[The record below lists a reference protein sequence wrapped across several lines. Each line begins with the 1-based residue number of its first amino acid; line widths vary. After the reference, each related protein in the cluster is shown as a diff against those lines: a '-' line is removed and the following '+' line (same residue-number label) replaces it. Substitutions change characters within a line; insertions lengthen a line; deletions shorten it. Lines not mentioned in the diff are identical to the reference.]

1 MPNKYILFLTFII
14 LFGCS
19 KDDSVDLSNA
29 INIFES
35 KKTISFVNKKE
46 RENSRLEN
54 LSNQK
59 EILNSKSYNL
69 NNSKINFPI
78 KQLHFNKQ
86 WEIDTDQSVDDKNP
100 YLPDP
105 LFVASKIYLLNNN
118 GYLFKIN
125 SIDGK
130 ILWKKQIFKD
140 LENTIIGTPALSAAK
155 NVFGVK
161 EDNITLYAHNGSNI
175 LLAINEDNGKIIW
188 EKKRDLPFRGGITS
202 FKNFIFASDFDGN
215 FLAIDNRNGDTLWNV
230 FLGSEYNSV
239 YTTARPIIA
248 KNKIIVPATS
258 GTFFIISIDT
268 GEVLFSENISS
279 NYQLPKLFHT
289 GDIVA
294 NPLYKNGKVYIVS
307 QAGFTAA
314 FDLETSETLWNIPI
328 GGFETPVVSGK
339 TIFIVGNMGQ
349 LAAIDTI
356 SGKLR
361 WEKNFPSYLNKNSFF
376 TKEEIAIYK
385 GPTLVDSKI
394 LISNQKGM
402 IIIIDADNGT
412 EIDTLNFDELAIP
425 PIPINGSLLFLTTK
439 GMLSA
444 YE

>member
-29 INIFES
+29 INIFQS

-54 LSNQK
+54 LSNLK

-78 KQLHFNKQ
+78 KQLHFNKK

-140 LENTIIGTPALSAAK
+140 LENTIIGTPAISAAK

-161 EDNITLYAHNGSNI
+161 
-175 LLAINEDNGKIIW
+175 
-188 EKKRDLPFRGGITS
+188 RR
-202 FKNFIFASDFDGN
+202 
-215 FLAIDNRNGDTLWNV
+215 
-230 FLGSEYNSV
+230 
-239 YTTARPIIA
+239 
-248 KNKIIVPATS
+248 
-258 GTFFIISIDT
+258 
-268 GEVLFSENISS
+268 
-279 NYQLPKLFHT
+279 
-289 GDIVA
+289 
-294 NPLYKNGKVYIVS
+294 
-307 QAGFTAA
+307 
-314 FDLETSETLWNIPI
+314 
-328 GGFETPVVSGK
+328 
-339 TIFIVGNMGQ
+339 
-349 LAAIDTI
+349 
-356 SGKLR
+356 
-361 WEKNFPSYLNKNSFF
+361 
-376 TKEEIAIYK
+376 
-385 GPTLVDSKI
+385 
-394 LISNQKGM
+394 
-402 IIIIDADNGT
+402 
-412 EIDTLNFDELAIP
+412 
-425 PIPINGSLLFLTTK
+425 
-439 GMLSA
+439 
-444 YE
+444 